1 MSNPASSVGSD
12 DDLVITFGVASDAP
26 KEQHAEFDR
35 LIRLAIEEG
44 WSFNRFRQEI
54 EALPVVFLGHENE
67 RRSS

>member
-1 MSNPASSVGSD
+1 MSNHAPPVGSD
-12 DDLVITFGVASDAP
+12 DDLVITFGVASTAP
-26 KEQHAEFDR
+26 EEQQAEFNR

-54 EALPVVFLGHENE
+54 EALPVVFLGHEDG